1 MSSSVRSPSK
11 ERKDD
16 ASPGLQTPNDA
27 SPEHSIATPGH
38 EGGRSS
44 GTKRSRDDELEGE
57 TSTDRATRSRS
68 ASTVERLPGLRVRVK
83 SVCGDLSSVIT
94 KLRDS
99 GLSAEERARL
109 DDQADALRE
118 ELECLEGEVYD
129 VYEQDDEIAVYV
141 LEFIKFARAKARPTA
156 NFTTMPNDVLHLVLR
171 HFRKEAKQLIAMST
185 VNKQMRDAVRNP
197 IVWQSVDLRAY
208 KSSITD
214 KILYSIVQDDDAF
227 SCVKRLYLRDCSQL
241 TDRSVLKVLRKC
253 YTTIEYIDLEGC
265 ERLTEET
272 LRFIMHECKQ
282 LIALNVRG
290 CSGVSAKYIFD
301 NFFALPDDLVR
312 IKVNDTRGIH
322 GRVDQDDFL
331 KLAESVEE
339 FTAKYKER
347 IGDAAKVQEWEARLN
362 SQSDVLRVA
371 EFIKETS
378 QHVSRWKR
386 GESAACD
393 HAHTIQLVGSRRAD
407 PILTLFPE
415 CGHVSCVDC
424 TLNERRHMRLIDGE
438 YIYPCGMC
446 HEPMPS
452 PGGFEVVV
460 RGAERRA

>member
-1 MSSSVRSPSK
+1 MCFNIFR
-11 ERKDD
+11 
-16 ASPGLQTPNDA
+16 
-27 SPEHSIATPGH
+27 
-38 EGGRSS
+38 
-44 GTKRSRDDELEGE
+44 
-57 TSTDRATRSRS
+57 
-68 ASTVERLPGLRVRVK
+68 
-83 SVCGDLSSVIT
+83 
-94 KLRDS
+94 
-99 GLSAEERARL
+99 LSAEERARL

-118 ELECLEGEVYD
+118 ELECLEGCVRFKRRRPTPSTKCVYFFASRSEVYD

-362 SQSDVLRVA
+362 SESDVLRVA